1 MQTHLGNG
9 SIQVLSILR
18 ALTPPSEAESVKT
31 NEQGI
36 SPVVQWLRL
45 HASNAG
51 GMGSIPGQGTKIP
64 HIVWLGEKSKKK
76 KIKEEEKEGE
86 VQERPPG
93 EATLS

>member
-18 ALTPPSEAESVKT
+18 ALTPLSEAESIKI

-51 GMGSIPGQGTKIP
+51 GMGSAPSWGTKILP
-64 HIVWLGEKSKKK
+64 AMQHGQK
-76 KIKEEEKEGE
+76 KIHLIQKEA
-86 VQERPPG
+86 V
-93 EATLS
+93 

>member
-51 GMGSIPGQGTKIP
+51 GMGSSPRQGTNIP
-64 HIVWLGEKSKKK
+64 HASQHGQKLNKNKK
-76 KIKEEEKEGE
+76 
-86 VQERPPG
+86 
-93 EATLS
+93 

>member
-18 ALTPPSEAESVKT
+18 ALTPLSEAESIKI

-64 HIVWLGEKSKKK
+64 HAAQCGQ
-76 KIKEEEKEGE
+76 IKTHTHTHTHTHT
-86 VQERPPG
+86 Q
-93 EATLS
+93 S